1 MEASKSMAKRKWS
14 IAIVG
19 PGWVA
24 GAYMDAFGKRD
35 DIQVTHIVGRTVS
48 GAARF
53 AETYGIDCALHDDV
67 REAVKDKSLDIVG
80 VFTPHHLHASQ
91 AVTAAKAGKHII
103 IEKPVCLSLKE
114 LRAMRAAVRAAKVKT
129 IVGFVL
135 RWNPLLTMIRE
146 NIAAGNLG
154 KVIYAETDY
163 LHGLV
168 GKEYT
173 KAWHKSRAR
182 AGTSLLVGGCHAV
195 DAIRFLV
202 GKEVVEVSAYSTTRT
217 SELEYP
223 GTEIALLKFA
233 DGSIGKVGSCLECN
247 MPYVF
252 NVEVFGT
259 KGTFR
264 NNRLAGDMLAGQT
277 GFATVPTIAPDS
289 ADVSH
294 HPFDGEVA
302 HFIDCLNRN
311 KRPLPD
317 LEDAART
324 TEICLAAELSARRG
338 KPVKLPLK

>member
-1 MEASKSMAKRKWS
+1 VARKVWNFG
-14 IAIVG
+14 IVG

-24 GAYMDAFGKRD
+24 EAYVNAFRKRD
-35 DIQVTHIVGRTVS
+35 DVRVTHIVGRNKAR
-48 GAARF
+48 AAQF
-53 AETYGIDCALHDDV
+53 AEAHGIDCAVHD
-67 REAVKDKSLDIVG
+67 RLQEAVKDKSLDIVG
-80 VFTPHHLHASQ
+80 VFTRHDLHARQ
-91 AVTAAKAGKHII
+91 TLIAAKAKKHII

-114 LRAMRAAVRAAKVKT
+114 LRAMQRAVKAARVKT

-135 RWNPLLTMIRE
+135 RWNPLLMMIRK
-146 NIAAGNLG
+146 NIAEGNLG
-154 KVIYAETDY
+154 KIIFAETDY

-168 GKEYT
+168 GKGYT
-173 KAWHKSRAR
+173 RAWLLKRKT
-182 AGTSLLVGGCHAV
+182 AGTALLVGGCHAV

-202 GKEVVEVSAYSTTRT
+202 GKEVVEVSSYSTSRT
-217 SELEYP
+217 KELDYP
-223 GTEIALLKFA
+223 GTEIAMLKFA
-233 DGSIGKVGSCLECN
+233 DGSIGKVSVCLECN

-264 NNRLAGDMLAGQT
+264 NNQFAGDMLEGQT
-277 GFATVPTIAPDS
+277 TFASVPTIMPDS

-317 LEDAART
+317 LEDAAKT

-338 KPVKLPLK
+338 KPVKLPLSPRLA